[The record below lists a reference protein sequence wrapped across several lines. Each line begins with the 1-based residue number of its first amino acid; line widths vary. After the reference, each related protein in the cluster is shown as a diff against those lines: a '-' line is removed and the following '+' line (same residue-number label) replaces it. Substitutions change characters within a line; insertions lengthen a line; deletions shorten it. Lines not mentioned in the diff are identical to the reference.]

1 LIASWSRG
9 YYWYGRYFFINGIR
23 RSYNQTIEEES
34 KYMETLNDCGLAW
47 EESPELLRLTETLA
61 QSLSSILLK
70 VVRELEGD

>member
-1 LIASWSRG
+1 
-9 YYWYGRYFFINGIR
+9 
-23 RSYNQTIEEES
+23 
-34 KYMETLNDCGLAW
+34 METLNDCGLAW